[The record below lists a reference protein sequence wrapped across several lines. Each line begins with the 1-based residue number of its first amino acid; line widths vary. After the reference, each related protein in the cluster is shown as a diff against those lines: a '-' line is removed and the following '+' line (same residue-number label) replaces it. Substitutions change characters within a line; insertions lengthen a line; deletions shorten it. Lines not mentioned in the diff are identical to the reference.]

1 MESIDKRHRSFGAI
15 ALMLAIL
22 MAGVGVGCDRAASPT
37 GVANSPLAEVRLGY
51 FANLTHAQAVLGVSS
66 GDFQN
71 ALGATTL
78 KTKVFNAGPDLV
90 QAINGGVIDIG
101 YVGPGPTINTYASS
115 KGESI
120 RVISGAAA
128 NGVVIVAR
136 KDSGITSLKDLAGK
150 KIATPQVGNTQDIA
164 ARHYVTTVLGQSDA
178 NILAIPNAQQSGAMA
193 RGQIDAAW
201 APEPW
206 GARLISET
214 GATIVAQEKEIWPG
228 NRFALTVIV
237 TTPKFLAEHPDV
249 VGKILAVHH
258 QWTVRLQTNPAA
270 YADQLND
277 ALAALA
283 GKKLPADILKGAMD
297 RTEFTDD
304 PLPETFATMA
314 QWSADLKY
322 IKSVPDL
329 SGLFETGIMRKIEAG
344 SPATVP

>member
-1 MESIDKRHRSFGAI
+1 
-15 ALMLAIL
+15 
-22 MAGVGVGCDRAASPT
+22 
-37 GVANSPLAEVRLGY
+37 
-51 FANLTHAQAVLGVSS
+51 
-66 GDFQN
+66 
-71 ALGATTL
+71 
-78 KTKVFNAGPDLV
+78 
-90 QAINGGVIDIG
+90 
-101 YVGPGPTINTYASS
+101 
-115 KGESI
+115 
-120 RVISGAAA
+120 
-128 NGVVIVAR
+128 
-136 KDSGITSLKDLAGK
+136 
-150 KIATPQVGNTQDIA
+150 
-164 ARHYVTTVLGQSDA
+164 VTTVLGQSDA